1 MLYVPAGEREPL
13 DPVVVPP
20 RGGRRPDHQETA
32 EALHHHQV
40 EGQVDG
46 RGAREV
52 SRCPP
57 AVMSTRH
64 PPTLVLFLHGFMFVD
79 YSSPLS
85 NKIFMIL

>member
-1 MLYVPAGEREPL
+1 MLYVPDGEREPL

-52 SRCPP
+52 SRCSP
-57 AVMSTRH
+57 ANKYQFRLQLIKLMAKSNICQL
-64 PPTLVLFLHGFMFVD
+64 TL
-79 YSSPLS
+79 S
-85 NKIFMIL
+85 